1 MKKPIQ
7 CCVFKVRQYILL
19 LILAANTLL
28 KPIVDCQLSYTIGT
42 HKAMYSVMHL
52 FPENSVVGKNDVI
65 PGLSDTDT
73 SGKCAQ
79 TPSQA

>member
-1 MKKPIQ
+1 MKRNLLID
-7 CCVFKVRQYILL
+7 ILL

-65 PGLSDTDT
+65 PGLSDTET
-73 SGKCAQ
+73 SG
-79 TPSQA
+79 